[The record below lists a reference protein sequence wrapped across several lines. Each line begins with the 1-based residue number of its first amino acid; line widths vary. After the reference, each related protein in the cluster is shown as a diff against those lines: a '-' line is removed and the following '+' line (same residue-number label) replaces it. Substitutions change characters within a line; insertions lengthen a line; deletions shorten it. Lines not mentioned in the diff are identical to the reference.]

1 MTEYIFMDDCPPEDF
16 VDETRTSTAPDSNPM
31 ATYLSRLEVKLL
43 ETGYCKSQI
52 RKLLKTAGGLGRY
65 LERHG
70 IALADAGTSD
80 LQAYSK
86 SCGRH
91 PSGRRTDRNTG
102 LSTIQSV
109 LKPYG

>member
-43 ETGYCKSQI
+43 ETG
-52 RKLLKTAGGLGRY
+52 GGLGRY